1 MNLLIDKWAE
11 ARLNRSKLQALRK
24 KYRTVYHLL
33 GAYVDCRNA
42 ANEGRFSPKVM
53 FAKAMSIHKLV
64 SDWAEARGRSRTEV
78 VEVPFD
84 ESLSG
89 DLEELFPIELF
100 PVPGR
105 PGRPKNPRPK

>member
-1 MNLLIDKWAE
+1 M
-11 ARLNRSKLQALRK
+11 QALRN

-33 GAYVDCRNA
+33 GAYVDCRRD

-53 FAKAMSIHKLV
+53 LAKSVIIHKIV
-64 SDWAEARGRSRTEV
+64 SDWAESRGAPQTEV

-84 ESLSG
+84 ESLSV